1 MYSAGAAIAAA
12 VLLTAA
18 NYYAIAR
25 SRPLLRALAWD
36 YRPTP
41 MPVLLFSA
49 LGSSAAVC
57 VVILHVPLLFLYVL
71 LYVFTCA
78 GLRLAAGSFSP
89 QLRLCANLVCVHL
102 GMVHLSSL
110 AALSLWLGQ
119 NPLLVYENS
128 LWGISSLFAALGIVF
143 AVCAA
148 LQRFAD
154 MEHLRG
160 LAGMTGTQRTTGW
173 FCWFALG
180 YIVFDSIPCMFDLPF
195 ALVSWFLL
203 GSCLLLW
210 AQLYFLLGYAYR
222 IFVRQHLEHECRLLE
237 QQQTEHFTRTSALRK
252 DILRDALTGAYS
264 REHIMRVLRRWLLK
278 QKKLALA
285 YIDLNGLKQIN
296 DTLGHDAG
304 DAYLA
309 SAAAIMKRHLRAKG
323 LLARIGGDEFLAIM
337 PDADADDA
345 RALLKAAAHELE
357 NEDAGLPR
365 SMSYGVEGIA
375 AGSNLDAQEI
385 ICRADRAMYEDK
397 KRKKL
402 AAVTGRR

>member
-12 VLLTAA
+12 ALLTAA
-18 NYYAIAR
+18 NYYAIGR
-25 SRPLLRALAWD
+25 SGPLLRALVRG
-36 YRPTP
+36 YRPAR
-41 MPVLLFSA
+41 MPALFFSA
-49 LGSSAAVC
+49 LASSAAVC
-57 VVILHVPLLFLYVL
+57 VVALHVPLLFLYVL
-71 LYVFTCA
+71 IYVFTCV

-89 QLRLCANLVCVHL
+89 QLWLCANLICVHL
-102 GMVHLSSL
+102 GMAHLSSL
-110 AALSLWLGQ
+110 AVLSLWLGR
-119 NPLLVYENS
+119 NPLLVYTNS
-128 LWGISSLFAALGIVF
+128 LWGLISVFAALGIVF

-148 LQRFAD
+148 LQRFVD

-160 LAGMTGTQRTTGW
+160 LAGMSGKQGATGW

-180 YIVFDSIPCMFDLPF
+180 YIAFDSIPSMVDLPF

-237 QQQTEHFTRTSALRK
+237 QQQTEHFSRTSALRK

-264 REHIMRVLRRWLLK
+264 REHILRVLRRWLVQ

-304 DAYLA
+304 DAHLA
-309 SAAAIMKRHLRAKG
+309 SAAAIIKRHLHAKG
-323 LLARIGGDEFLAIM
+323 LLARIGGDEFLALL

-357 NEDAGLPR
+357 NADAGLPR
-365 SMSYGVEGIA
+365 SISFGVEGVA
-375 AGSNLDAQEI
+375 AGSSLDAQELI
-385 ICRADRAMYEDK
+385 HRADRAMYEDK